1 VDTVWIVNRPEEI
14 DGLYAFVDEHRA
26 REFADRYGDAALVSQ
41 ETVMSDSA
49 AAQFLIDNPAEDR
62 ADSEGYDHS
71 RAKEDTRN
79 AYLASLLTDAQALD
93 EIAHI
98 LRDPDWGVGML
109 EDFAE
114 LVQRAG
120 RDTANLPG
128 DEPTWGRH

>member
-1 VDTVWIVNRPEEI
+1 
-14 DGLYAFVDEHRA
+14 
-26 REFADRYGDAALVSQ
+26 
-41 ETVMSDSA
+41 MSDSA
-49 AAQFLIDNPAEDR
+49 AAQFLIDNA
-62 ADSEGYDHS
+62 ADDDGEGEEHDHS

-93 EIAHI
+93 AIAHI